1 MTEGLLT
8 EAWVV
13 VNEHGCHHDALLE
26 QLAEASEHSHPAEVL
41 KVYAN
46 RVERMLRLGGQS
58 NYQSAGDTIR
68 RMRLIREG
76 VGEMPQHTAYLGDLV
91 NRHRAK
97 RNFMKLLTA
106 RDG

>member
-1 MTEGLLT
+1 
-8 EAWVV
+8 
-13 VNEHGCHHDALLE
+13 
-26 QLAEASEHSHPAEVL
+26 L

-46 RVERMLRLGGQS
+46 RVERMLRLGGQG
-58 NYQSAGDTIR
+58 NYQSAYDTIG
-68 RMRLIREG
+68 RMRRIREG

>member
-1 MTEGLLT
+1 MAAITT
-8 EAWVV
+8 HCSSSSRKRA
-13 VNEHGCHHDALLE
+13 NI
-26 QLAEASEHSHPAEVL
+26 AEAL

-46 RVERMLRLGGQS
+46 RVERMLRLGGQG
-58 NYQSAGDTIR
+58 NYQSADDTIG
-68 RMRLIREG
+68 RMRRIREG

-106 RDG
+106 RDR